1 LSEQPPN
8 YDIIVAIIAL
18 VSSAITA
25 AVAAI
30 FTRKNEVRLKHLE
43 NELAIKRAEQ
53 DARRDYEYEA
63 RKRLYQECEP
73 ILFQFAELSES
84 ALRRIYAL
92 ARNAKEGNLG
102 PDRYWLSTDHYFIR
116 STIYRLIAPMAAFK
130 LLQHRLTN
138 IDLKLDQS
146 INIQYILAK
155 ILYYTFSSS
164 PDLARSE
171 PAIPYDP
178 DQIGAESKGLEES
191 TKKERRA
198 KYPERFWLQRLKVGT
213 LDILAET
220 LILFEEGNNFRIKS
234 FGEFEQ
240 QFFKKGESAVSDD
253 SNNNT
258 FEVFFTIFSYFHPR
272 TRPVLWRVLIIQAYL
287 YNAIKNIHNAEEFNI
302 SNFDEFMK
310 LFEIEKVKSKCD
322 WIQSHEVV
330 SDEEFD
336 TPFKAAENYLKAQVA
351 DVLEIKQSKNNT

>member
-1 LSEQPPN
+1 VVLYRTLN
-8 YDIIVAIIAL
+8 
-18 VSSAITA
+18 
-25 AVAAI
+25 
-30 FTRKNEVRLKHLE
+30 LE
-43 NELAIKRAEQ
+43 KAEQ

-63 RKRLYQECEP
+63 KKRLYQECEP
-73 ILFQFAELSES
+73 VLFQFAELSES
-84 ALRRIYAL
+84 ALKRVYAL

-138 IDLKLDQS
+138 IDLKLDQA

-164 PDLARSE
+164 TDLARSD

-178 DQIGAESKGLEES
+178 DQIGSESKGLDES
-191 TKKERRA
+191 TKKERRI
-198 KYPERFWLQRLKVGT
+198 KYPEKFWLQGLKVGT
-213 LDILAET
+213 IDILAET
-220 LILFEEGNNFRIKS
+220 LIQSEKGSDNNNIRIKS

-240 QFFKKGESAVSDD
+240 QFFKKGESAVSQDD
-253 SNNNT
+253 SNNNI

-272 TRPVLWRVLIIQAYL
+272 TRPVLWRVLITQVYL
-287 YNAIKNIHNAEEFNI
+287 YNAIKNIRNTEEEFNI

-310 LFEIEKVKSKCD
+310 LFELEKVKSKCN

-330 SDEEFD
+330 SDEEFNI
-336 TPFKAAENYLKAQVA
+336 PFKAAENYLKAQLQ
-351 DVLEIKQSKNNT
+351 DVLELKQFNNNR

>member
-1 LSEQPPN
+1 MVEGF
-8 YDIIVAIIAL
+8 DTVAIITAGI
-18 VSSAITA
+18 SAGISILSIYLTK
-25 AVAAI
+25 
-30 FTRKNEVRLKHLE
+30 KNDVTLEKLKSKLKIE
-43 NELAIKRAEQ
+43 KAEH

-73 ILFQFAELSES
+73 ILFQFSELSES

-92 ARNAKEGNLG
+92 ARNAKDGNLG
-102 PDRYWLSTDHYFIR
+102 PDGYWLSTDHYFIR
-116 STIYRLIAPMAAFK
+116 STIYRLVAPMTAFK
-130 LLQHRLTN
+130 LLQHKLTN

-178 DQIGAESKGLEES
+178 DQIGAESKGLEEYE
-191 TKKERRA
+191 KKERRTR
-198 KYPERFWLQRLKVGT
+198 YPEKFWLQGLKVGT

-220 LILFEEGNNFRIKS
+220 LILSEKGSSHNNNFRIKS

-240 QFFKKGESAVSDD
+240 QFFKKGESAVSYD

-272 TRPVLWRVLIIQAYL
+272 TRPVLWRVLITHRKYFYAS
-287 YNAIKNIHNAEEFNI
+287 EEY
-302 SNFDEFMK
+302 K
-310 LFEIEKVKSKCD
+310 K
-322 WIQSHEVV
+322 
-330 SDEEFD
+330 
-336 TPFKAAENYLKAQVA
+336 
-351 DVLEIKQSKNNT
+351 

>member
-1 LSEQPPN
+1 MVEGF
-8 YDIIVAIIAL
+8 DTVAIITAGI
-18 VSSAITA
+18 SASISILSIYLTK
-25 AVAAI
+25 
-30 FTRKNEVRLKHLE
+30 KNDVTLEKLKSKLE
-43 NELAIKRAEQ
+43 IERAEH

-73 ILFQFAELSES
+73 ILFQFSELSES

-116 STIYRLIAPMAAFK
+116 STIYRLIAPMTAFK

-164 PDLARSE
+164 PDLARSD

-198 KYPERFWLQRLKVGT
+198 KYPEKFWLQGLKVGT
-213 LDILAET
+213 IDILAET
-220 LILFEEGNNFRIKS
+220 LILSEKDSSNNNNFRIKS

-240 QFFKKGESAVSDD
+240 QFFKKREHAASHES
-253 SNNNT
+253 NNT

-272 TRPVLWRVLIIQAYL
+272 TRPVLWRVLITQAYL
-287 YNAIKNIHNAEEFNI
+287 YNAIKNIRNSEEKFTI
-302 SNFDEFMK
+302 STIDEFVK
-310 LFEIEKVKSKCD
+310 LFEIDKVKSKCD

-330 SDEEFD
+330 SDEEFNI
-336 TPFKAAENYLKAQVA
+336 PFKAAENYLKTQLA
-351 DVLEIKQSKNNT
+351 DVLDLKQF